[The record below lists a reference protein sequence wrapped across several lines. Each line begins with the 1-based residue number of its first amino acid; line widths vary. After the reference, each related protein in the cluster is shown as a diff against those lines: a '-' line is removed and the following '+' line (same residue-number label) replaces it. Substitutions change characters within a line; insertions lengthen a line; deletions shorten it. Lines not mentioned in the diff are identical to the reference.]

1 MEEQLESKEFRTISL
16 EQQNPEP
23 ILLKSEVDKVKQPV
37 KLYRSFTNLLVYEEV
52 FPIVIHIIQILQDY
66 KQKNKQGEF
75 IDLIDNAKHKAISI
89 LTSLADGYN
98 KFHAED
104 KVVLYSKARSNVSK
118 VQSLMLIF
126 SALDII
132 PRNISKQIVEML
144 NEKMRIFNN
153 LIKTMEDKA

>member
-37 KLYRSFTNLLVYEEV
+37 KLYRSFTNLLVYEEI